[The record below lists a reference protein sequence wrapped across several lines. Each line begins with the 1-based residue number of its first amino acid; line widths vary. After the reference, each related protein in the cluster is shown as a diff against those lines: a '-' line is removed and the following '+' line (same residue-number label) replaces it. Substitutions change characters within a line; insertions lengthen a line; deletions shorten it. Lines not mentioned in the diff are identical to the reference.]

1 MISIID
7 YNAGNT
13 LSVKNAFGRLG
24 CETNITNDIDQLNNS
39 DKLILP
45 GVGDASYAMEKLNAS
60 GLISFIKQTKKPIL
74 GICLGMQLLCR
85 YSEEGNSPCL
95 GIFDID
101 VKQFPSTERVPHIGW
116 NEVHDLSGRL
126 MQSTNE
132 NDDVYFVHSYYVPLS
147 VWTSSRANYILP
159 FSASIERENF
169 YATQFHPEKSGQIGE
184 AILKNFLTL

>member
-85 YSEEGNSPCL
+85 YSEEGNTPCL

-126 MQSTNE
+126 MQLNNE

>member
-24 CETNITNDIDQLNNS
+24 CETNITNDIDQLNKS

-45 GVGDASYAMEKLNAS
+45 GVGDASYAMKKLNAS

-74 GICLGMQLLCR
+74 GICLGMQLMCR
-85 YSEEGNSPCL
+85 YSEEGNTPCL
-95 GIFDID
+95 GIFDIV

-126 MQSTNE
+126 MQLNNE

-169 YATQFHPEKSGQIGE
+169 YATQFHPEKSGKIGE
-184 AILKNFLTL
+184 AILKNFLAL